1 MEVGREGLA
10 SLCSVSFLHF
20 PGEQDTI
27 EGGRLAW
34 KVIGS
39 KNKVKAKGCEPL
51 VMLEVP
57 VLLCGQA
64 Q

>member
-10 SLCSVSFLHF
+10 SLCSVSSLHF
-20 PGEQDTI
+20 PGEQDTN

-34 KVIGS
+34 RVTGS
-39 KNKVKAKGCEPL
+39 KHKVKAKGCEPS
-51 VMLEVP
+51 VVLEIP
-57 VLLCGQA
+57 VLPCGQA